1 MKTFIKIIVCTFVA
15 IGIQQ
20 GVFFYIENIYLNT
33 EADITIEKVDE
44 SHEEQENKKEEV
56 ELKPNTGD
64 IKVSD
69 NGRFVAYLNDNK
81 LKVLDSNDGS
91 EKQVKT
97 KENETIVYHQWLTN
111 EDNMIIIKRV
121 KDGKNSYFEPITYY
135 ARKDETR
142 SLTDFDISEIR
153 INIKNE
159 EEKVDSVIFSTAT
172 NTLYIKIKKPT
183 GLSDLYRLN
192 IMNQLE
198 LVRKNKEIGDIIV
211 PPTTTK
217 CVMEMGNYATIL
229 DRKDNIQ
236 IPNVNVTKILGTDM
250 DDNVYFGEEIN
261 GKITKIHYSVLNNEN
276 SKWKTFTLSKP
287 VSKEDITINYS
298 GKIFVND
305 SDSKTVNELTTGQSV
320 KYEGNYVQVYSKGI
334 ISRAGSKILKT
345 EMKDTRLIKK

>member
-250 DDNVYFGEEIN
+250 DDNVYFGEEVN